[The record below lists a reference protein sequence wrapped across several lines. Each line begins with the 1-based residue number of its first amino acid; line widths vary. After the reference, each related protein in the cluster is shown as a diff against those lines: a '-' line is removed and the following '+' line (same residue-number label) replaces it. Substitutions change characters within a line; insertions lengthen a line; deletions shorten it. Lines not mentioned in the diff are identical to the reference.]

1 MQKMGEYK
9 AKRLTNGERNN
20 FRFYIDANEILKAH
34 LPISYLVFD
43 ADWSSL
49 AGF

>member
-1 MQKMGEYK
+1 MQKMGDYK
-9 AKRLTNGERNN
+9 AKRLTYGELNN
-20 FRFYIDANEILKAH
+20 FRFYIDANELLKAH

-43 ADWSSL
+43 ADSSSL